1 MENSMTPK
9 QSSILMTPSST
20 KPVSPSSTKPVFYS
34 PRVLSP
40 LPLATPKSSAGHP
53 RSFSAYKDIL
63 SELYLGG
70 LSLVAERIFSLL
82 KPAELC
88 SSLQVCTTW
97 NRQISSGSQFMNS
110 INTYRRQ
117 CKENAENL
125 YVTEGPMETT
135 VTPTKRRPFAAF
147 TPNTQSRF
155 QTAKPTY
162 TVGMCIKPWHE
173 GECSG
178 RMTPSKRPR
187 QSDGICST
195 KSKKRLRRLWTQGF
209 ISIDGWTIAI
219 LHLTLVQKSKAHSAT
234 KPVVNRLC
242 IHCVH
247 TEQLWRPETMT
258 LFVLN
263 CIAIYAME
271 ILHALSMTW
280 AWM

>member
-1 MENSMTPK
+1 MTPK

-40 LPLATPKSSAGHP
+40 LPLLLPATPKSSAGHP

-70 LSLVAERIFSLL
+70 LPLVAERIFSLL

-88 SSLQVCTTW
+88 SSQVCTTW
-97 NRQISSGSQFMNS
+97 NHQISSGSQFMNS
-110 INTYRRQ
+110 ISTYRRQ
-117 CKENAENL
+117 CKENNAENL

-135 VTPTKRRPFAAF
+135 VTPTKRRPFATF
-147 TPNTQSRF
+147 TPNTQSRL

-162 TVGMCIKPWHE
+162 TVGMFIKPWHE

-195 KSKKRLRRLWTQGF
+195 KSKKRLRRL
-209 ISIDGWTIAI
+209 
-219 LHLTLVQKSKAHSAT
+219 
-234 KPVVNRLC
+234 
-242 IHCVH
+242 
-247 TEQLWRPETMT
+247 
-258 LFVLN
+258 
-263 CIAIYAME
+263 
-271 ILHALSMTW
+271 
-280 AWM
+280 